1 MAGWRL
7 ERVER
12 IRGERRA
19 HHGFRRK
26 VGRHEAS
33 VGSSLDSEKQPE
45 GDCPQRAGMR
55 MKLLAMFVVLGALPR
70 TGHCVRPAKQAA
82 FRSRSTS
89 DTGGLSVSAPRL
101 VRRSA
106 SSTETATRL
115 PFPRTWTTTA
125 MTPVAPRCH
134 WMRWKGGGRLG
145 GKVDSDLEKGS
156 LASRMRK
163 ADSVTE
169 SSMSDHHAY
178 GCGQGSRETE
188 ETPDTWCAISTDEGS
203 ACGAGNLISSF
214 PPAQRP
220 GGQAASCGAE
230 QRVRYGAYGADK
242 AHLRRGGRF
251 QALATIYKKQGAQ
264 SRGSCAATRVSL
276 HL

>member
-1 MAGWRL
+1 
-7 ERVER
+7 
-12 IRGERRA
+12 
-19 HHGFRRK
+19 
-26 VGRHEAS
+26 
-33 VGSSLDSEKQPE
+33 
-45 GDCPQRAGMR
+45 

-89 DTGGLSVSAPRL
+89 DTGGLSVSAPRS

-145 GKVDSDLEKGS
+145 GKVDSELEKRS

-169 SSMSDHHAY
+169 SSMSDHHSH
-178 GCGQGSRETE
+178 GCGQGSREEE
-188 ETPDTWCAISTDEGS
+188 ETPDTWCAISTDE
-203 ACGAGNLISSF
+203 AH
-214 PPAQRP
+214 RP
-220 GGQAASCGAE
+220 GGQANCQAE
-230 QRVRYGAYGADK
+230 HGVRHGADK

-251 QALATIYKKQGAQ
+251 ESLTTIYKKQGAQ

>member
-1 MAGWRL
+1 MAGWRM

-33 VGSSLDSEKQPE
+33 VGSSLDPGKQPE

-55 MKLLAMFVVLGALPR
+55 MKLLALFVVLGALPR

-89 DTGGLSVSAPRL
+89 DTGGLSVSAPRS

-134 WMRWKGGGRLG
+134 WMRWRAAAAWAARWIAIWRKDPWRPACARPTASQKAACLITTRMDV
-145 GKVDSDLEKGS
+145 GK
-156 LASRMRK
+156 
-163 ADSVTE
+163 
-169 SSMSDHHAY
+169 
-178 GCGQGSRETE
+178 
-188 ETPDTWCAISTDEGS
+188 
-203 ACGAGNLISSF
+203 GAGRQRRHQIHGVPS
-214 PPAQRP
+214 AQMKDRLV
-220 GGQAASCGAE
+220 E
-230 QRVRYGAYGADK
+230 
-242 AHLRRGGRF
+242 LE
-251 QALATIYKKQGAQ
+251 T
-264 SRGSCAATRVSL
+264 
-276 HL
+276 